1 MSGGAASDTMS
12 LNGTVNKTGFMLLL
26 LVATGVA
33 VVGGVYLAVAL
44 LLGRLGLVVVPEH
57 AVALRT
63 AVAPLPL
70 VGPALLA
77 SLIVVVV
84 LLRGRDVGSRESAPA
99 VLREEAR

>member
-1 MSGGAASDTMS
+1 MRR
-12 LNGTVNKTGFMLLL
+12 
-26 LVATGVA
+26 
-33 VVGGVYLAVAL
+33 AL
-44 LLGRLGLVVVPEH
+44 
-57 AVALRT
+57 ALRT